1 MYLPYTHTLHGYYS
15 ASYSELRQLIVLWS
29 NTKQLIRVFKCLD
42 SPKLN
47 NLQKDA
53 KINGSHVLSRAAS
66 FRTRLNRKYPLRQ
79 SNITI
84 DRFWKSKR

>member
-1 MYLPYTHTLHGYYS
+1 MSSIIKGFIFSINHNPLNLLGSMYLSYTYTFHGYYS
-15 ASYSELRQLIVLWS
+15 APHSELRQLIVLWS

-42 SPKLN
+42 SAKLN

-66 FRTRLNRKYPLRQ
+66 FRT
-79 SNITI
+79 
-84 DRFWKSKR
+84 